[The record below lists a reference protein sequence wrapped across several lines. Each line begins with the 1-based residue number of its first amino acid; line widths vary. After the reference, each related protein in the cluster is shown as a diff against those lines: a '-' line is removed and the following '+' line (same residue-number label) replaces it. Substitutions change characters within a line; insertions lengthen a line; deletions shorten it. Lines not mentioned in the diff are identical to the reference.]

1 MTNNQSYDEHA
12 LLSRIAEGDEK
23 AFTVL
28 FDLYL
33 GKLKPF
39 VEKLS
44 PSPADAREIVQ
55 ETFIRLWLNR
65 DKLPQVTNIGGYI
78 FRIAANQYHM
88 AVRRALLQDK
98 TLDGFKTTIHHS
110 ANPTERTVRLN
121 ELQRL
126 INEAVQRLPE
136 KRRQIFRLSRN
147 EGMTIAEIAR
157 ALGLSPKTVKNTLF
171 TALANIREYLAA
183 AGELGLCWLIFCL
196 AA

>member
-23 AFTVL
+23 AFTIL

-171 TALANIREYLAA
+171 TALANIREYLTA